1 MTSDNPKVVARGVNL
16 TGTHFRESYK
26 VDYGLGDDAEGRPEM
41 TTPDSPD
48 WTSQQ
53 R

>member
-26 VDYGLGDDAEGRPEM
+26 VDYGLGDDVEGAPRDDYSGF
-41 TTPDSPD
+41 TRLD
-48 WTSQQ
+48 
-53 R
+53 